1 MKTIRN
7 KKSGEIQR
15 VEDKTANNLVGI
27 SWEYCPK
34 SEYKKNREVPTQ
46 KQKVD
51 DSKKEKTVSKKQ
63 ESRMKIKEKQRQY
76 E

>member
-7 KKSGEIQR
+7 KKTSEIQR
-15 VEDKTANNLVGI
+15 VDDRTANNMVGI

-46 KQKVD
+46 KQKSEDV
-51 DSKKEKTVSKKQ
+51 KKEKTLTKKQ
-63 ESRMKIKEKQRQY
+63 EARQKLKEKQRQ
-76 E
+76 

>member
-7 KKSGEIQR
+7 KKTGELQR
-15 VEDKTANNLVGI
+15 VDDKVANNMVGI

-34 SEYKKNREVPTQ
+34 SELKKTQEKPTNRQVEDNT
-46 KQKVD
+46 
-51 DSKKEKTVSKKQ
+51 KKEKTISKKQ
-63 ESRMKIKEKQRQY
+63 ESRMKLKEKQRQY

>member
-7 KKSGEIQR
+7 KKTGEIQR

-34 SEYKKNREVPTQ
+34 SEYKKTREVQTQ
-46 KQKVD
+46 RQKVD
-51 DSKKEKTVSKKQ
+51 ESKREKTISKKQ
-63 ESRMKIKEKQRQY
+63 ESRMKLKEKQRQY